1 MVLLVIVNN
10 SSSIALFLENGD
22 LFLLWSVHPDSN
34 TMPRQSPN
42 KVPRH
47 ELYHML
53 KSEFPWINT
62 QSSDRLFT
70 YIAEL
75 LNWNAKINLIGKQ
88 DWSSTYRFLIRDSL
102 YLKTLLDT
110 LPVPQDAFTL
120 DLGAGAGLP
129 GIPLRIVWPTGEYIL
144 VEPRQKRGLFLHHVV
159 RILGLHLT
167 YVRICRTEELRELPA
182 DLILSRAMCPWRA
195 LLPLARPLL
204 SSQGLVVVFSNHS
217 WDTTQTCPA
226 GWTCIREMAYP
237 VQPGLTRYF
246 WVFSPMT

>member
-1 MVLLVIVNN
+1 
-10 SSSIALFLENGD
+10 
-22 LFLLWSVHPDSN
+22 
-34 TMPRQSPN
+34 MPRQSPH

-47 ELYHML
+47 ELYRLL

-62 QSSDRLFT
+62 RSSEQLVT

-102 YLKTLLDT
+102 YLKTLLDQ
-110 LPVPQDAFTL
+110 LPFPRDPLTL

-129 GIPLRIVWPTGEYIL
+129 GIPLRIIWPAGEYLL

-159 RILGLHLT
+159 RVLSLQRT
-167 YVRICRTEELRELPA
+167 YVRICRTEQLCEPPA
-182 DLILSRAMCPWRA
+182 DLILSRAMCSWDE
-195 LLPLARPLL
+195 LLPLARPLV
-204 SSQGLVVVFSNHS
+204 SPQGLVVAFSNHC
-217 WDTTQTCPA
+217 WDQNHTCPS
-226 GWTCIREMAYP
+226 GWRMKQETAYP
-237 VQPGLTRYF
+237 IQSGLTRYF